1 MPIVSKHTDYQL
13 NSANIQYNF
22 HIHKCGT
29 VEFFYNFPH
38 HECGLFTTVLLT
50 LQKVIFYES

>member
-50 LQKVIFYES
+50 LQKVIFL